1 MQWLPHFGSRWLVP
15 AACFIRPSSNGR
27 YNTGTLDPAV
37 TKLHKFP
44 KDGPSGALQWNER
57 FRALRSI
64 PAFLRLVWETHRGY
78 TIATIALRLLRA
90 AVPVATLWVAK
101 LIIDTIVSARM
112 GRANLSRLWLLVGI
126 ELLIVCIGE
135 ALDKASTAV
144 EGLFGDLCSHH
155 ISEKLINHAARL
167 DLRHFEDPAFY
178 DRLERAQRQTT
189 GRIGLLTQLLSV
201 TQDFVTLVSLAAAVF
216 VYGPWLLV
224 LLLVAVLPGFFGET
238 HFSSLEYSLLH
249 RMTPERRQLDYLRFL
264 SASDKTAKEVQM
276 FGLSDWLVA
285 RYRMLAQ
292 RFYDANKRLAVR
304 KGFAATGL
312 ALLGIL
318 GYYAAYVVILRRG
331 FYGWITV
338 GTLTF
343 LAASFLRSRTVTE
356 RMLTSAGNIY
366 EQCLY
371 IQDLLDFFAMEPTI
385 ISAPGAR
392 AVPTPISQGV
402 IFQDVGFQY
411 PGSDVWAVRHVNLR
425 ILPGEKI
432 ALVGENGAG
441 KTTLTKLLTRLYDP
455 TEGRILLDGVDLR
468 EYDLESVRRAFGV
481 IFQDFV
487 HYDLLLD
494 ENIGVG
500 EITHVAEYLNQHA
513 AENGADRLSSH
524 PAIMNAAA
532 KSQADSLVGR
542 LPQGYRQ
549 MLGRRFE
556 GGIDLSGGEWQK
568 IALARAY
575 IRQSQMMILDE
586 PTAALDARAEYE
598 TFKRFSELASG
609 QMVLLISHRF
619 STVRMAG
626 HIVVLEKGE
635 VREEGTHDQ
644 LVSRNGIYAELFQL
658 QAEGYR

>member
-1 MQWLPHFGSRWLVP
+1 MDPTVAKLP
-15 AACFIRPSSNGR
+15 
-27 YNTGTLDPAV
+27 
-37 TKLHKFP
+37 KLPP
-44 KDGPSGALQWNER
+44 KDGASSALQWGER

-64 PAFLRLVWETHRGY
+64 PAFLRLVWETHRCY
-78 TIATIALRLLRA
+78 TLATIALRLLRA
-90 AVPVATLWVAK
+90 VVPIATLWVAK

-112 GRANLSRLWLLVGI
+112 GRANPSRLWLLVGL
-126 ELLIVCIGE
+126 ELLIVCVGE

-155 ISEKLINHAARL
+155 ISEKLISHAAQL

-201 TQDFVTLVSLAAAVF
+201 TQDFVTLASLAAAVF
-216 VYGPWLLV
+216 IYGPWLLA

-285 RYRMLAQ
+285 RYRILAD
-292 RFYDANKRLAVR
+292 RFYRANKRLAVR

-331 FYGWITV
+331 FYGVISV

-356 RMLTSAGNIY
+356 RMLASAGNIY

-371 IQDLLDFFAMEPTI
+371 IQDLLDFFDLQPTI
-385 ISAPGAR
+385 VSAPGAR

-402 IFQDVGFQY
+402 IFENLGFQY
-411 PGSDVWAVRHVNLR
+411 PGSDTWAVRHVNLR
-425 ILPGEKI
+425 ILPGEKV

-441 KTTLTKLLTRLYDP
+441 KTTLSKLLTRLYDP

-468 EYDLESVRRAFGV
+468 EYDVESVRRAFGV

-500 EITHVAEYLNQHA
+500 EITAVRDYLNQHA
-513 AENGADRLSSH
+513 LEPTNGMDKYASD
-524 PAIMNAAA
+524 PAIMSAAA
-532 KSQADSLVGR
+532 KSHADSLVSR
-542 LPQGYRQ
+542 LPYGYRQ

-575 IRQSQMMILDE
+575 IRKSQMMILDE
-586 PTAALDARAEYE
+586 PTAALDARSEYE

-619 STVRMAG
+619 STVRMAD

-644 LVSRNGIYAELFQL
+644 LVARNGIYAELFQL